1 MLVWGYRP
9 GWDDRWGRKLMKKL
23 KIAIISLV
31 LLKFVNLGALSAL
44 EIENIGMQIWYNEA
58 AGKEELLVFWN
69 QNEDFP
75 SLGIGH
81 NIWLPAGK
89 EAKFHQG
96 FPILC
101 DYLKK
106 HGVELPAWLEQAKK
120 TGAPWQNREHFY
132 QDYARR
138 NELRKILVQTVALQT
153 QFMIDLMAEKLPLIV
168 QAAPSKRRK
177 EVEKKLNLML
187 ATPKGTYVLVDYLNF
202 KGDGLSPR
210 EELNGERWG
219 LLAVLLDMPTQGVNK
234 NNVTQVFANSATK
247 KLLTRIANSAKLEV
261 FREGWLKRLETYIE

>member
-1 MLVWGYRP
+1 
-9 GWDDRWGRKLMKKL
+9 MKSVKKAL
-23 KIAIISLV
+23 IGLF
-31 LLKFVNLGALSAL
+31 LLKTVHLGALSAL
-44 EIENIGMQIWYNEA
+44 EIEQIGMQIWYNEA

-69 QNEDFP
+69 PNEDFP

-81 NIWLPAGK
+81 NIWLPAGQ
-89 EAKFHQG
+89 EARFHQG

-106 HGVELPAWLEQAKK
+106 HGVKLPDWLEKAQK
-120 TGAPWQNREHFY
+120 TGAPWQNRDHFY

-153 QFMIDLMAEKLPLIV
+153 QFMIDLMAKKLPLIM
-168 QAAPSKRRK
+168 QAVPSNRRK
-177 EVEKKLNLML
+177 DVEKKINLML

-202 KGDGLSPR
+202 KGDGLNPR

-219 LLAVLLDMPTQGVNK
+219 LLAVLLDMPDKGINK
-234 NNVTQVFANSATK
+234 HNVTKAFSDSAAK
-247 KLLTRIANSAKLEV
+247 KLLTRIQNSSKLEV
-261 FREGWLKRLETYIE
+261 FKEGWLKRLKTYV